1 MMEDI
6 YKTPESSLENG
17 TTASSA
23 DYQLYKI
30 SGIGIAT
37 FFGSMLAGGFL
48 MSRNYKKLGK
58 DAAAMKALVYSA
70 LATVAV
76 LVISFL
82 IPEDLNIPNLAF
94 TIPQIIVMVQ
104 LAKKKQG
111 NDIDAHVANGGALAS
126 DWKAFGISLLVIVAL
141 MAAVFPIAMMFV

>member
-1 MMEDI
+1 MEDI
-6 YKTPESSLENG
+6 YKTPESSLESDP
-17 TTASSA
+17 TASSA

-37 FFGSMLAGGFL
+37 FFGSILAGGFL

-58 DAAAMKALVYSA
+58 DAAAIKALVYSA

-82 IPEDLNIPNLAF
+82 IPEDLNIPNLVF

-104 LAKKKQG
+104 LAKKEQG
-111 NDIDAHVANGGALAS
+111 SDIDAHVANGGALAS

-141 MAAVFPIAMMFV
+141 MALVFPIAMMFV